1 MISLTKNLE
10 VFSDLSERLDYN
22 LPDLPLYVRKGNLHQ
37 FNNFAAVAHWH
48 VDVEF
53 IYVLKGSMDFSV
65 NGRITRLHHGD
76 GIFVN
81 SQRLHYGYS
90 LEDHNDCVFLVVV
103 IHPSILGEK
112 TSIVQ
117 TYWGEKF
124 SLMMADFVVLT
135 HQMDWQQSVLLSIQE
150 IYQEMY
156 NNHTPPNP
164 LRLASQAL
172 SLCATIGDHLQP
184 IPGQPGVLTHVQEMT
199 RFIHQNYDQKMT
211 LEEIAAAGAVCRS
224 RCCTLFNKYVGQTPN
239 NYVTQYRLQKSCEML
254 KETRRSISEIALAC
268 GFQSS
273 SYFSSIFRKQM
284 GVVPQNYRR
293 QVTNN
298 ESS

>member
-1 MISLTKNLE
+1 MTKNLE

-22 LPDLPLYVRKGNLHQ
+22 LPDIPLYVRKGSLHQ
-37 FNNFAAVAHWH
+37 FNNYAAVAHWH

-53 IYVLKGSMDFSV
+53 IYVQKGSMEFSV
-65 NGRITRLHHGD
+65 NGSITRLHQGE

-81 SQRLHYGYS
+81 SQRLHFGYS
-90 LEDHNDCVFLVVV
+90 LADHNDCVFLVVV

-112 TSIVQ
+112 TSFIQ
-117 TYWGEKF
+117 TYWTEKF
-124 SLMMADFVVLT
+124 SLTMADFLVLT
-135 HQMDWQQSVLLSIQE
+135 EKVAWQQSILESIQD
-150 IYQEMY
+150 IYREM
-156 NNHTPPNP
+156 HTEHTQPNP
-164 LRLASQAL
+164 LRLVSQAL
-172 SLCATIGDHLQP
+172 SLCASIGEHLQP
-184 IPGQPGVLTHVQEMT
+184 NFEQPGVLTHVQDMT
-199 RFIHQNYDQKMT
+199 RFIHQNYDQKIT
-211 LEEIAAAGAVCRS
+211 LDEIASAGAVCRS

-284 GVVPQNYRR
+284 GIVPQNYRK
-293 QVTNN
+293 QVTSND
-298 ESS
+298 SS

>member
-1 MISLTKNLE
+1 MTKNLE

-22 LPDLPLYVRKGNLHQ
+22 LPDIPLYVRKGSLHQ
-37 FNNFAAVAHWH
+37 FNNHAAVAHWH

-53 IYVLKGSMDFSV
+53 IYVQKGSMEFSV
-65 NGRITRLHHGD
+65 NGSITRLHQGE

-81 SQRLHYGYS
+81 SQRLHFGYS
-90 LEDHNDCVFLVVV
+90 LADHNDCVFLVVV

-112 TSIVQ
+112 TSFIQ
-117 TYWGEKF
+117 TYWTEKF
-124 SLMMADFVVLT
+124 SLTMADFLVLT
-135 HQMDWQQSVLLSIQE
+135 EEVAWQQSILESIQD
-150 IYQEMY
+150 IYREM
-156 NNHTPPNP
+156 HTEHTQPNP
-164 LRLASQAL
+164 LRLVSQAL
-172 SLCATIGDHLQP
+172 SLCASIGEHLQP
-184 IPGQPGVLTHVQEMT
+184 NFEQPGVLTHVQEMT
-199 RFIHQNYDQKMT
+199 RFIHQNYDQKIT
-211 LEEIAAAGAVCRS
+211 LDEIASAGAVCRS

-284 GVVPQNYRR
+284 GIVPQNYRK
-293 QVTNN
+293 QVTSND
-298 ESS
+298 SS